1 MRTRIHHRKQHL
13 RANRDLKDRLIQAR
27 VPESLESTLK
37 DEAKKRRL
45 SVSHLIRNVLEDTFE
60 LVDGVVAEVDNLVQD
75 SVGLAERMARD
86 AGRIASHARR
96 PLPEREEDRGNEP
109 PEPDQA
115 AADGGAVDEPGA
127 QASRSTAARSE
138 AHGEVP
144 RTPARREISLDHV
157 LAWNKV
163 VLNRQCQCAKCG
175 AALPK
180 GHDAHLGLSQDPSA
194 APTWLCSACIAAL

>member
-75 SVGLAERMARD
+75 SVGLAERVARD

-96 PLPEREEDRGNEP
+96 PLREPEEGLENEP
-109 PEPDQA
+109 PEPYQA
-115 AADGGAVDEPGA
+115 AADGGDSDERGA
-127 QASRSTAARSE
+127 AASRSTAARSE
-138 AHGEVP
+138 ARGEAP
-144 RTPARREISLDHV
+144 RPPVSHEISLDHV

-163 VLNRQCQCAKCG
+163 VLNRECECAKCG
-175 AALPK
+175 AALAK
-180 GHDAHLGLSQDPSA
+180 GREAHLGLSQDPSA